1 MKGRTYRADGGPVEE
16 GKKPSLG
23 KKMLQSYTNEPNNVI
38 DSAESDSK
46 RFKKG
51 GRVSAFIRGKMSEGM
66 AMKDKKAKKDGGP
79 CDGMKPHSRMDKKP
93 RASGGRLARADGGA
107 LSTAS
112 KTSERPDFKGM
123 RDVND

>member
-16 GKKPSLG
+16 GTKPSLG
-23 KKMLQSYTNEPNNVI
+23 KKKLNSYTNEPNKVI
-38 DSAESDSK
+38 ESAEADSK
-46 RFKKG
+46 HFKKG
-51 GRVSAFIRGKMSEGM
+51 GRVK
-66 AMKDKKAKKDGGP
+66 KKDGG
-79 CDGMKPHSRMDKKP
+79 CAMGDKAHARMDKKP
-93 RASGGRLARADGGA
+93 RKARADGGA

>member
-1 MKGRTYRADGGPVEE
+1 MKGRTYRAEGGPVEE
-16 GKKPSLG
+16 GTKPSMG
-23 KKMLQSYTNEPNNVI
+23 KKKLQSYTNEPNNVI

-66 AMKDKKAKKDGGP
+66 EHYEEKKKAKKDGGCATGDKAP
-79 CDGMKPHSRMDKKP
+79 TRMDKKP
-93 RASGGRLARADGGA
+93 RKARADGGA